1 MAKPFYSLEEVCE
14 KLGKSE
20 DEVRALVQEGDL
32 REFRDAGKV
41 FFKAEDVDKLAGGG
55 SAAGGSAAG
64 NVNLDDSQGD
74 EIPSLADSSSGTSV
88 IGLAPL
94 EEDNPPPQKED
105 TAVAASGVG
114 VFDDDELEVDAD
126 PMAKTQITD
135 ASMDDQVQL
144 DSSGSGSGS
153 GLLDLTREAD
163 DTAFNAE
170 LIMDD
175 IHPGFD
181 EAEQPAEEP
190 EQKPA
195 AKAEKPESEPEP
207 EPRGE
212 PVIQQ
217 TARAPQG
224 DASEGVFGG
233 LLVGALL
240 LLALAGSVASSTL
253 QGVFPSYGA
262 LLTANFWIFLGS
274 AGGVVVLCILIG
286 WFVGRASA
294 R

>member
-1 MAKPFYSLEEVCE
+1 MAKPFYSIEEVSE

-20 DEVRALVQEGDL
+20 DEIKSLVRDGEL
-32 REFRDAGKV
+32 REFRDAGKI

-55 SAAGGSAAG
+55 PSEESETG
-64 NVNLDDSQGD
+64 LDASDSD
-74 EIPSLADSSSGTSV
+74 EIPSLADSSTGTSV

-94 EEDNPPPQKED
+94 EEDPKSQEKED
-105 TAVAASGVG
+105 TTIAASGVG
-114 VFDDDELEVDAD
+114 VFEDDEMEVDAD

-135 ASMDDQVQL
+135 ASIDDQVQL

-181 EAEQPAEEP
+181 EQEQAEASGAPA
-190 EQKPA
+190 QR
-195 AKAEKPESEPEP
+195 EPEP
-207 EPRGE
+207 EAEEEPEPVVEQPVEPVRTAPRGD
-212 PVIQQ
+212 
-217 TARAPQG
+217 T
-224 DASEGVFGG
+224 SEGIFGG
-233 LLVGALL
+233 LLVAALI
-240 LLALAGSVASSTL
+240 LLALAGSIASAAL
-253 QGVFPSYGA
+253 VGVMPSYGNM
-262 LLTANFWIFLGS
+262 LVSNFWIFIGS
-274 AGGVVVLCILIG
+274 ALGLTLLTVLIG
-286 WFVGRASA
+286 WFVGKASA